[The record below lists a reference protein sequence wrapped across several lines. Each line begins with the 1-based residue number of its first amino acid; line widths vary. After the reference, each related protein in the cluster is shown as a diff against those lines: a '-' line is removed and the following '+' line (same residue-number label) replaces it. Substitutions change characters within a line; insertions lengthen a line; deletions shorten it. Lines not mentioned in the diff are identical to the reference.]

1 MSDSQPQAKIRGIPQ
16 IPSITQV
23 NVRGGP
29 TTETDIVF
37 KIQVGMS
44 GLTILEVRPDS
55 AGNHKDG
62 KTYQW
67 FKLQFHGGAVG
78 WVRDDLLEVKGD
90 LSAYDYDVVNNY
102 TFAFDLI
109 RDGQPAGATAMT
121 TEATDDTDTGTT
133 EAAEPAPE
141 VPVPD
146 DIDRVR
152 RVAFLITGA
161 FEGGAYDAYNNYD
174 AGIVSYGI
182 IQFTL
187 AAGSLATVIQRYV
200 SRSDSEQANQLEKYL
215 ARVNARDTMLRTDT
229 GFRDALIAAAQDEVM
244 RTVQD
249 EVAAEGFWQRIID
262 GYITHRGLV
271 LPLSWALLFD
281 MGVNF
286 GPNHGFVQLA
296 ERQLGVPPR
305 SKPGQNGIT
314 EQQLI
319 ERVVLLRKQSH
330 YRQAEEHGLW
340 GLKRRADFWTGLIE
354 RGDWYLR
361 GNAHGKIN
369 ANGRIVDTRNP

>member
-1 MSDSQPQAKIRGIPQ
+1 MSEQTPQARIRGIPH

-29 TTETDIVF
+29 TTDTDIVF
-37 KIQVGMS
+37 KIPVGMS
-44 GLTILEVRPDS
+44 GLDILEVQPDS
-55 AGNHKDG
+55 ADNHYEG

-67 FKLQFHGGAVG
+67 FKLLFHGGAVG
-78 WVRDDLLEVKGD
+78 WVRDDLLEVKGN
-90 LSAYDYDVVNNY
+90 LEKYDYHPVNDY

-109 RDGQPAGATAMT
+109 RGGNVPA
-121 TEATDDTDTGTT
+121 EDDDSATGT
-133 EAAEPAPE
+133 P
-141 VPVPD
+141 VLPVPD
-146 DIDRVR
+146 DLDRVR

-200 SRSDSEQANQLEKYL
+200 SRSDSDPANKLEKYL
-215 ARVNARDTMLRTDT
+215 DRVNARDTMLRTDA
-229 GFRDALIAAAQDEVM
+229 GFKQALIDAAQDEVM
-244 RTVQD
+244 RNVQD
-249 EVAAEGFWQRIID
+249 EVAAEGFWQRIVD

-330 YRQAEEHGLW
+330 YRQAERDNLP

-354 RGDWYLR
+354 RGDWYLH